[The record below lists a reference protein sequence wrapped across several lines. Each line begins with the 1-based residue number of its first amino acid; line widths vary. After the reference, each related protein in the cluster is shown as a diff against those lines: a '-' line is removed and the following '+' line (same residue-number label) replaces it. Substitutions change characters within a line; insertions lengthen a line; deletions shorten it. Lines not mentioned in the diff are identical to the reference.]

1 MARDLALSSG
11 PDDRIFKSPWPA
23 LDIGLALTAAS
34 ALWYPIFKTFIVP
47 AAFAGLLAAG
57 AGVAIRPKS
66 ALVLALAACCG
77 LLGWSGL
84 GGSPEGN
91 VADWDSARAAVL
103 VLTGIAVLAAV
114 LLCLPRLVRRL
125 VISLLVV
132 FHFVGIMTAATSV
145 PPNPALSM
153 MLWSHVYRPY
163 LEFFYL
169 VNAYHFYSPDPGPGT
184 LVWFYVI
191 YEDGTMQE
199 YVLPDQDKNM
209 PGLEYQRYISLAESG
224 INQKSTMAP
233 PDFEFR
239 WQRRNEAGRH
249 DGINPYPGVSAELQY
264 REPTPWYSKR
274 MLESYARY
282 VARNVPHPSDATK
295 KVISVKIYL
304 VIHNILSPKEILD
317 GIGPETKSLY
327 MPYFMGEFD
336 ADGKLKDPNDPYLY
350 WLIPILPKQVAMRA
364 ERRVGF
370 APGVGRQNIN
380 GQVEVVDYFEV
391 HKNLKPRRVEPDDDK
406 VP

>member
-23 LDIGLALTAAS
+23 LGIGLALTAAS
-34 ALWYPIFKTFIVP
+34 ALWYLIFKTFIVP
-47 AAFAGLLAAG
+47 VAFAGSLAAG

-66 ALVLALAACCG
+66 ALVLGLAACSG

-84 GGSPEGN
+84 GGNPEGS
-91 VADWDSARAAVL
+91 VADWDSARGAVL

-145 PPNPALSM
+145 PPNPVLSTV
-153 MLWSHVYRPY
+153 LWAHVYRPY

-191 YEDGTMQE
+191 YEDGTEQE
-199 YVLPDQDKNM
+199 YILPDHDKNM
-209 PGLEYQRYISLAESG
+209 PALEYQRYISLAESG
-224 INQKSTMAP
+224 INQKSNVPM
-233 PDFEFR
+233 ESGK
-239 WQRRNEAGRH
+239 WERRLRAGDR
-249 DGINPYPGVSAELQY
+249 DRIGVYPGVSAELQY

-274 MLESYARY
+274 ILESYARY
-282 VARNVPHPSDATK
+282 VARNVPHPTDAAK
-295 KVISVKIYL
+295 KVISVKVYL
-304 VIHNILSPKEILD
+304 VIHNILSPKEIVD
-317 GIGPETKSLY
+317 DIGPETKSLY

-350 WLIPILPKQVAMRA
+350 WLIPILPKQVAVRA
-364 ERRVGF
+364 TNSPFSAGI
-370 APGVGRQNIN
+370 GRQNIN
-380 GQVEVVDYFEV
+380 GQVEVIDYFEV